1 MIKILIVLFI
11 ICVIMLLVIN
21 NRNTSYINNEYSNTE
36 LKKPQS
42 EQDKKHKMLNF
53 VEKSIHI
60 INEIKYLY

>member
-1 MIKILIVLFI
+1 MIRILIVLFI
-11 ICVIMLLVIN
+11 ICVIMLFVIN